1 MIEKLYKK
9 VRIEDLAEV
18 FEITYQSLYSE
29 VRRCLPKCYIAADVE
44 VYVKEEAKK

>member
-9 VRIEDLAEV
+9 VQIEDLAEV
-18 FEITYQSLYSE
+18 FEITYQSLYPE